1 MKRIV
6 KFDGEKAEKR
16 FELIRVALL
25 NAGDGKGERNRERI
39 RKEARL
45 MDALDSISD
54 PKDANPDGDRTLKF
68 DVQTLTLA
76 QDDHK
81 LIEDY
86 LAATPW
92 LPRTA
97 RQAVDVQDWWE
108 TAVKEENP

>member
-16 FELIRVALL
+16 FELVRIALL

-45 MDALDSISD
+45 LDALDAISN
-54 PKDANPDGDRTLKF
+54 PKDSAMPDGDWTLKTGL
-68 DVQTLTLA
+68 QTLTLS

-92 LPRTA
+92 LPRSA

-108 TAVKEENP
+108 TAEKEEK